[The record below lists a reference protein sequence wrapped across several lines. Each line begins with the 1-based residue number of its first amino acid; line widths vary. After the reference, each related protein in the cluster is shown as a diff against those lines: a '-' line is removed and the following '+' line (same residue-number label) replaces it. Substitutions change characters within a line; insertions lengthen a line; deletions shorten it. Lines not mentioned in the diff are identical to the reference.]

1 MEKQTNNKNIY
12 KIILSIIFA
21 CAFIAALIFLI
32 DTAILSQRVTYN
44 TKEEMLS
51 DVQKMWIDQKEDYG
65 RHHTAYDIQ
74 INKITQYHYC
84 DDEGVDGDVK
94 FVPKRGKIITEFGD
108 FIVKK
113 EKTGLGRGEIRLK
126 NADTTYT
133 KGTFDS
139 LSRNPSS
146 PTYESDW
153 NKAEIAARGYS
164 NGLKYKNPEILSINI
179 TGRDER
185 SSVGSYY
192 YFSCN
197 VIYRSST
204 MRYGNI
210 IVKKN
215 GDDNFNVSELR
226 YDD

>member
-32 DTAILSQRVTYN
+32 DTAVLSSRITYD

-51 DVQKMWIDQKEDYG
+51 DVQKIWIELKEDSDRY
-65 RHHTAYDIQ
+65 HVAYDIQ
-74 INKITQYHYC
+74 PDKISKYRYC
-84 DDEGVDGDVK
+84 DDEGVDYDVK
-94 FVPKRGKIITEFGD
+94 FVPKRGKIVTEFGD
-108 FIVKK
+108 FIVKS
-113 EKTGLGRGEIRLK
+113 EKTALGRKTIRLK
-126 NADTTYT
+126 NAGITYRE
-133 KGTFDS
+133 GTLD
-139 LSRNPSS
+139 LLARDPSS

-153 NKAEIAARGYS
+153 NKAEIAALGYS
-164 NGLKYKNPEILSINI
+164 SSLKYKNPDILSVNI
-179 TGRDER
+179 TGRDDDI
-185 SSVGSYY
+185 GSYY

-197 VIYRSST
+197 VIYRSGP

-215 GDDNFNVSELR
+215 GDDNFKVTELR